1 MEQRVKGTLEIWANS
16 FTLLRVP
23 KVFHLRRDPYE
34 RADVS
39 PTPITTGR
47 CREPIFASLYSR
59 AGASLCR
66 EIPGD
71 LQNVS
76 PGRNRGASP
85 SAGRWRRWRNRLS
98 RLQGENDWRRPT
110 VGARAGANVR
120 FGSLADIPT
129 SPRHIR
135 FTPNN
140 GSWAAHPSL
149 HLVVGL

>member
-1 MEQRVKGTLEIWANS
+1 MEQRMKGTLEIWANS

-23 KVFHLRRDPYE
+23 KVFHLRRDRYE

-76 PGRNRGASP
+76 PRQKPASFTVGGQMEALEKSLVAAAGRERLAPANSR
-85 SAGRWRRWRNRLS
+85 SAGRRQCPLWVICGHTDKSAPYPLYP
-98 RLQGENDWRRPT
+98 Q
-110 VGARAGANVR
+110 
-120 FGSLADIPT
+120 
-129 SPRHIR
+129 
-135 FTPNN
+135 
-140 GSWAAHPSL
+140 
-149 HLVVGL
+149 